1 MIFEAGFFYGRML
14 LFVLGIKS
22 FNRVKNMLLPGH
34 GIVSDTKNLHANS
47 AKWSLIVLKEAKFKL
62 RPKQFLYA

>member
-34 GIVSDTKNLHANS
+34 GIVSDTKNFICMPIQQNG
-47 AKWSLIVLKEAKFKL
+47 V
-62 RPKQFLYA
+62 